1 MIFRAVSMV
10 TSRLPGARAL
20 VFSGLAALA
29 GALAGCGGDAADP
42 AADFAGTWS
51 YVDFSSIQSCD
62 GHDPT
67 NQPPQAN
74 KTFARGLDDDSIVD
88 LSPNPLLSNVFCNF
102 TFGVNGPVATVRRGP
117 PCALTSLDSLTV
129 DASNPDDATSPLLW
143 SFTLNSPTTAE
154 ELVTATV
161 HYSIEGVNSTC
172 RWAFTGHLQRVSKD

>member
-1 MIFRAVSMV
+1 MILRAVSKV
-10 TSRLPGARAL
+10 TRRLRGARAL
-20 VFSGLAALA
+20 VFSAALA
-29 GALAGCGGDAADP
+29 GTLAGCGGDAADP
-42 AADFAGTWS
+42 ADDFVGTWS

-88 LSPNPLLSNVFCNF
+88 LSPSPLLGNVFCNF

-117 PCALTSLDSLTV
+117 PCQLTSLDSLTV
-129 DASNPDDATSPLLW
+129 DSSKPDDAASPLLW